1 VEELSKY
8 WEVRRSVIQTWGRPR
23 GGKFGWRS
31 EGSWMRAQSKC
42 LEAGMNLGRSEV
54 RWRLDESQ
62 SICKEA
68 SMRGIRI
75 VKEVTQRLAKSTGT

>member
-1 VEELSKY
+1 
-8 WEVRRSVIQTWGRPR
+8 
-23 GGKFGWRS
+23 
-31 EGSWMRAQSKC
+31 MRAQSKC